1 MRRQRKTEANHH
13 NRMGT
18 RFITITKTIT
28 ITMEETIEK
37 IKWQIEEALSGYG
50 NLDKVEI
57 LRSVIN
63 GLSVKADAYL
73 MEEYNMV
80 EEEE

>member
-1 MRRQRKTEANHH
+1 
-13 NRMGT
+13 MGT
-18 RFITITKTIT
+18 RHITNKN
-28 ITMEETIEK
+28 MEETIEK

>member
-1 MRRQRKTEANHH
+1 
-13 NRMGT
+13 
-18 RFITITKTIT
+18 
-28 ITMEETIEK
+28 MEETIEK

-80 EEEE
+80 EEDL